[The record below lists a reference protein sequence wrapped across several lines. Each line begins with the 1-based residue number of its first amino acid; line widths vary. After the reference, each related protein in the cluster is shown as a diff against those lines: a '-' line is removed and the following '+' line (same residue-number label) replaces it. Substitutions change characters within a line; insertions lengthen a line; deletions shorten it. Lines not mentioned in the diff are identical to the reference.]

1 MPESHSSELYQ
12 VLSPE
17 GPLGVPAM
25 PAAPRPETLAGKKI
39 AFVWDY
45 AFRGDEMFPVIEDRL
60 REQFDG
66 VTFVGPDAFG
76 SIFGGDEEAV
86 LDALPEK
93 LRDLGVDAVV
103 CGVGC

>member
-1 MPESHSSELYQ
+1 MPESHSSELYH

-17 GPLGVPAM
+17 GPLGVTPL
-25 PAAPRPETLAGKKI
+25 PAAPRPGTLTGKKI

-45 AFRGDEMFPVIEDRL
+45 AFRGDEMFPVIEDGL
-60 REQFDG
+60 RETFGAVD
-66 VTFVGPDAFG
+66 FVGPDAFG
-76 SIFGGDEEAV
+76 TIFGGDEEAV

-93 LRDLGVDAVV
+93 LKDLGVDAVV